1 MPGSSAAVPP
11 AETPPEPPVAVW
23 RVLRRPLRFLGSWW
37 PWRCWAYLG
46 GGWALGYGVLCA
58 LVLLLGLGVLLAV
71 AGIGLVLLVGA
82 VAGAVPLGELERRR
96 LRWVEPEPVG
106 DPHTSLAG
114 AGAAAWLR
122 TRLRERATWREFGYA
137 LLFGAVFGAAGFG
150 VLALLAL
157 SLMLAAAPVI
167 VWALAPEPVMLI
179 PGRAVAGPLEAL
191 GGTAVG
197 LAGLVLAAYAGA
209 LIAGAQVKTARLLL
223 GPREED
229 ARVLE
234 LTRSRVR
241 LVEAFEAERRRI
253 ERDLHDGAQ
262 QQLVAL
268 SMTLGLAE
276 RELRRAAAAL
286 PAPGARPA
294 PADGS
299 TPTGQPVPDTGAP
312 ATLPAPGA
320 HAPTGEPTPDT
331 HAPTALP
338 APGAHAPTG
347 QPTPD
352 THAPT
357 ALPAPGTGGPAGL
370 PAPPPGGSPAGPFAG
385 GPVAGGL
392 PGWKDAPAGGVPP
405 VESAAVLVRRA
416 RGEAKLALSQLRD
429 LVRGMHPQVL
439 TDHGLAAAVAE
450 VALRHP
456 VPVTVD
462 LEVPRLPEP
471 VEVTAYFT
479 VTEALANAAK
489 HSGASRVAVA
499 ARVEGD
505 RLTLTITDDGR
516 GGADPGAGAGLA
528 GLADRVAMLRG
539 RLTVSSPVG
548 GPTRLRVE
556 VPCSG

>member
-1 MPGSSAAVPP
+1 MPGSSAAVPVP
-11 AETPPEPPVAVW
+11 TAVPVPEPPLAVPEPPVAAW

-46 GGWALGYGVLCA
+46 SGFALGYAVLCA
-58 LVLLLGLGVLLAV
+58 LALLLGLGVLLAV

-96 LRWVEPEPVG
+96 LRWIEPEPVA
-106 DPHTSLAG
+106 DPHASLAG

-137 LLFGAVFGAAGFG
+137 LLLGVVFGAAGFG
-150 VLALLAL
+150 VLGLLAL
-157 SLMLAAAPVI
+157 SLLLVAAPVI
-167 VWALAPEPVMLI
+167 VWALAPEPVMLV
-179 PGRAVAGPLEAL
+179 PGEAVAGPLEAL

-197 LAGLVLAAYAGA
+197 LAGLALAAYAAA
-209 LIAGAQVKTARLLL
+209 LVGGAQVKAARLLL

-229 ARVLE
+229 DRVLE
-234 LTRSRVR
+234 LTRSRIR

-276 RELRRAAAAL
+276 LELRRT
-286 PAPGARPA
+286 PGAE
-294 PADGS
+294 G
-299 TPTGQPVPDTGAP
+299 
-312 ATLPAPGA
+312 
-320 HAPTGEPTPDT
+320 
-331 HAPTALP
+331 TA
-338 APGAHAPTG
+338 A
-347 QPTPD
+347 
-352 THAPT
+352 
-357 ALPAPGTGGPAGL
+357 
-370 PAPPPGGSPAGPFAG
+370 
-385 GPVAGGL
+385 
-392 PGWKDAPAGGVPP
+392 
-405 VESAAVLVRRA
+405 LVRRG
-416 RGEAKLALSQLRD
+416 REEAGLALAQLRD

-456 VPVTVD
+456 VPVAVD
-462 LEVPRLPEP
+462 LEVPRLPGP

-489 HSGASRVAVA
+489 HSGASRVGVA
-499 ARVEGD
+499 GRVEGG

-548 GPTRLRVE
+548 GPTELRVE

>member
-1 MPGSSAAVPP
+1 MSGTTTPLP
-11 AETPPEPPVAVW
+11 APPVAVW
-23 RVLRRPLRFLGSWW
+23 AAGRRPWRFLRSWW

-46 GGWALGYGVLCA
+46 SGFPLGYAVLVA
-58 LVLLLGLGVLLAV
+58 LVLLVGLGVVLAV
-71 AGIGLVLLVGA
+71 AGIGLLLLPAA
-82 VAGAVPLGELERRR
+82 VAGAVPLAELERRR
-96 LRWVEPEPVG
+96 LRWVEPAPVA

-122 TRLRERATWREFGYA
+122 TRLRERATWRELGYA
-137 LLFGAVFGAAGFG
+137 ALLGAVFGAAGFG
-150 VLALLAL
+150 VLALVAF
-157 SLMLAAAPVI
+157 SLLLVVSPAV

-179 PGRAVAGPLEAL
+179 PGRAVTGPLEAL
-191 GGTAVG
+191 GGTAAG

-223 GPREED
+223 GPHEED
-229 ARVLE
+229 GRVLE

-276 RELRRAAAAL
+276 LRLRGIPEAAQA
-286 PAPGARPA
+286 
-294 PADGS
+294 
-299 TPTGQPVPDTGAP
+299 
-312 ATLPAPGA
+312 
-320 HAPTGEPTPDT
+320 
-331 HAPTALP
+331 TALV
-338 APGAHAPTG
+338 GRG
-347 QPTPD
+347 
-352 THAPT
+352 
-357 ALPAPGTGGPAGL
+357 
-370 PAPPPGGSPAGPFAG
+370 
-385 GPVAGGL
+385 
-392 PGWKDAPAGGVPP
+392 
-405 VESAAVLVRRA
+405 RA
-416 RGEAKLALSQLRD
+416 EAKLALEQLRD
-429 LVRGMHPQVL
+429 LVRGIHPQVL

-462 LEVPRLPEP
+462 LRGLPRLPDA
-471 VEVTAYFT
+471 VETTAYFT

-489 HSGASRVAVA
+489 HSGAAHVGVAG
-499 ARVEGD
+499 RVEGD

-528 GLADRVAMLRG
+528 GLADRVAMLQG

-548 GPTRLRVE
+548 GPTELRVE
-556 VPCSG
+556 VPCSV

>member
-1 MPGSSAAVPP
+1 MSEPGSLPV
-11 AETPPEPPVAVW
+11 PPVAVW
-23 RVLRRPLRFLGSWW
+23 AVMRRPWRFLGSWW

-46 GGWALGYGVLCA
+46 SGFPLGYAVLMA
-58 LVLLLGLGVLLAV
+58 LVLLVGLGVLLAV
-71 AGIGLVLLVGA
+71 AGVGLLLLLAA

-96 LRWVEPEPVG
+96 LRWAEPVPVT
-106 DPHTSLAG
+106 DPHASLAG

-137 LLFGAVFGAAGFG
+137 ALLGTVFGAAGFG
-150 VLALLAL
+150 VLALLAF
-157 SLMLAAAPVI
+157 SLLLVVSPVV

-229 ARVLE
+229 GRVLE
-234 LTRSRVR
+234 LTRSRIR

-276 RELRRAAAAL
+276 LRLRRIPEAAEAAAL
-286 PAPGARPA
+286 VGR
-294 PADGS
+294 G
-299 TPTGQPVPDTGAP
+299 
-312 ATLPAPGA
+312 
-320 HAPTGEPTPDT
+320 
-331 HAPTALP
+331 
-338 APGAHAPTG
+338 
-347 QPTPD
+347 
-352 THAPT
+352 
-357 ALPAPGTGGPAGL
+357 
-370 PAPPPGGSPAGPFAG
+370 
-385 GPVAGGL
+385 
-392 PGWKDAPAGGVPP
+392 
-405 VESAAVLVRRA
+405 RA
-416 RGEAKLALSQLRD
+416 EAKLALEQLRD
-429 LVRGMHPQVL
+429 LVRGIHPQVL

-462 LEVPRLPEP
+462 LGHLPRLPEP
-471 VEVTAYFT
+471 VETTAYFT

-489 HSGASRVAVA
+489 HSGASHVGVAG
-499 ARVEGD
+499 RVEGD
-505 RLTLTITDDGR
+505 RLTLTVTDDGR
-516 GGADPGAGAGLA
+516 GGAEPGAGAGMA
-528 GLADRVAMLRG
+528 GLADRVAMLQG

-548 GPTRLRVE
+548 GPTELRVE